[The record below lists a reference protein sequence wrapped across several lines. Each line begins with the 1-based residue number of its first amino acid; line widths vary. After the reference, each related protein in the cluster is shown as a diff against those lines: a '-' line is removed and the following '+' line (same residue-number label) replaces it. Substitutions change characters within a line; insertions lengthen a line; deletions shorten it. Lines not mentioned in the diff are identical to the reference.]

1 VIDNE
6 DNWSEQLLTDLKRV
20 NKLIDQ
26 VRTEVE
32 EGIETLKLLTKERE
46 RILDESLNTDQK
58 K

>member
-1 VIDNE
+1 MIDNE

-26 VRTEVE
+26 VRTEVD

-46 RILDESLNTDQK
+46 RILDESLNSD
-58 K
+58 

>member
-1 VIDNE
+1 MIDNE